1 MERKSAIMSQIANAN
16 FHENTIVK
24 VPMAV
29 IPIAGRSQQRS
40 QTRPA
45 VIRNEIVRNRITKRI
60 NIIFLLSF
68 DGFIIARKGLAVK
81 PFLLFFLVFIESAH
95 FRFNV

>member
-1 MERKSAIMSQIANAN
+1 MERKSAIISQIANAN

-60 NIIFLLSF
+60 NIIFFLLSF

-81 PFLLFFLVFIESAH
+81 PFLLFF
-95 FRFNV
+95 

>member
-1 MERKSAIMSQIANAN
+1 MSISNKKNLPDWEIFSIQFLPVEEKMERKSAIMSQIANAN
-16 FHENTIVK
+16 FHENAIVK

-60 NIIFLLSF
+60 NIIFSP
-68 DGFIIARKGLAVK
+68 FI
-81 PFLLFFLVFIESAH
+81 
-95 FRFNV
+95 